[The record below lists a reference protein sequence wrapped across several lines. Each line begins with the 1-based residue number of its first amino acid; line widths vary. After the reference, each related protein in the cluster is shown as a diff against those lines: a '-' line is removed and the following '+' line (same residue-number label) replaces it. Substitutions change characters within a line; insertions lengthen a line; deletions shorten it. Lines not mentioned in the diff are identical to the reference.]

1 MASVAV
7 GAALKGMD
15 GDDEDEGW
23 ALPPSLS
30 EECEWSSPLSSPGGG
45 TTTCGSSAPFRRPP
59 RRPCRRASHPP
70 RRRVGSSGFFDLG
83 GSHKLQLQI
92 EEERLR
98 HGAAGAARDG
108 QAAAAAAAAV
118 PKVEPQV
125 QVGLESL
132 LPAELRDDN
141 SSGEGRTS
149 LGAIGSAGGWTPLNL
164 PSLPPVSGDSA
175 PWAADAAPGGGPRLS
190 ASAEFTAS
198 HLAGLFGSLPDLMLP
213 SGSMGGSGLG
223 PPSPTSGARVV
234 SNATLFS
241 GTHADP
247 HNIWGAAPSSIPV
260 SPPHEPTPAA
270 VAGDERR
277 KN

>member
-1 MASVAV
+1 MAVAV

-30 EECEWSSPLSSPGGG
+30 EECEWSSPISSPGGG
-45 TTTCGSSAPFRRPP
+45 TTTR
-59 RRPCRRASHPP
+59 
-70 RRRVGSSGFFDLG
+70 GSSGFFDLG
-83 GSHKLQLQI
+83 GSQKLQQQI

-98 HGAAGAARDG
+98 HGAAGAAREG

-118 PKVEPQV
+118 PK
-125 QVGLESL
+125 VGLESL

-213 SGSMGGSGLG
+213 SGTVGGSGLG
-223 PPSPTSGARVV
+223 QPSPTSGARVV

-260 SPPHEPTPAA
+260 SPPLEPTPAA